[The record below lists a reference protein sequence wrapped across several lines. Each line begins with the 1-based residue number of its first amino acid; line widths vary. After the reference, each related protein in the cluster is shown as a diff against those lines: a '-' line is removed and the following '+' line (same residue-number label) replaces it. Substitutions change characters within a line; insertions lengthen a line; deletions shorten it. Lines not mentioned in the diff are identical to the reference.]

1 MVELFLSL
9 LDLIKKHN
17 EWRLKNSINLISSE
31 NILSPEARALLA
43 IDFAGRYTSRESF
56 YRGTR
61 YMDEIENIGIKVAKD
76 LFKAEYADLR
86 ALSGHIATLAFLA
99 SNVKENETILCVS
112 PEDGGYPGMAK
123 NALPKFLRIN
133 VEYLPFNKEEY
144 IIDVDATLNLIEKVK
159 PSFII
164 FDFSLILRKQ
174 PVQEIYSKIKDKE
187 IKIAYDGSHVLG
199 LIAGGE
205 FQDPLRE
212 GAVALYG
219 STHKSFFGPQ
229 GGIILSN
236 KEIGDKI
243 DETIFPSIVDN
254 AHWNRIASLT
264 LALIEM
270 KEFGKEY
277 AKQVINN
284 SKRLAKSLLEFGLP
298 IKGPRGILTES
309 HQVYLNFASKEENQ
323 RFAIEL
329 EKVNIITDS
338 AIRLGTNEVTRLGM
352 KEKDMDIIAELIYR
366 TYKKEDSEKI
376 RSEVIKLKS
385 EFNEI
390 HFRFNYSNLEE
401 IFEIILNYGY

>member
-1 MVELFLSL
+1 MEELFRSL
-9 LDLIKKHN
+9 LGLIKNHN

-31 NILSPEARALLA
+31 NILSPEVRALLA
-43 IDFAGRYTSRESF
+43 VDFAGRYTSRESF
-56 YRGTR
+56 YRGTK
-61 YMDEIENIGIKVAKD
+61 YMDEIEKIGTEVAKE
-76 LFKAEYADLR
+76 LFNAEYADLR
-86 ALSGHIATLAFLA
+86 PLSGHIATLAFLA
-99 SNVKENETILCVS
+99 SSIKENETILCVS

-123 NALPKFLRIN
+123 NALPKFLGIN

-159 PSFII
+159 PNFII

-174 PVQEIYSKIKDKE
+174 PVEEIYSKIKDKE

-205 FQDPLRE
+205 FQNPLKE

-236 KEIGDKI
+236 KTIGDEI
-243 DETIFPSIVDN
+243 DKVIFPSIIDN

-277 AKQVINN
+277 AKQVVRN
-284 SKRLAKSLLEFGLP
+284 SKRLAKALFEFGMP
-298 IKGPRGILTES
+298 IKGPRDILTES
-309 HQVYLNFASKEENQ
+309 HQVYLDFGNKVENQ

-329 EKVNIITDS
+329 ERVNIITDS

-352 KEKDMDIIAELIYR
+352 KEKEIDEIAELIYK

-376 RSEVIKLKS
+376 KKEVIKLKK

-390 HFRFNYSNLEE
+390 HFRFNNLNLEE
-401 IFEIILNYGY
+401 IIEIILKNGN